1 MTTATVTS
9 HQSLFDVAVEHC
21 GTMEDAMLIAFL
33 NGRSL
38 TDDLVNGE
46 ELTIGEPSDTAT
58 VQTFAVNRYK
68 PASAITQDQIL
79 EVLGQDEGI
88 EFWGIEFDF
97 IVSAETGTVS

>member
-21 GTMEDAMLIAFL
+21 GTMEDAMLLAFL

-38 TDDLVNGE
+38 TDDLTNGE
-46 ELTIGEPSDTAT
+46 QLTTDEPSDAAT

-68 PASAITQDQIL
+68 PASAITHAQIL
-79 EVLGQDEGI
+79 DILQQEEGI

-97 IVSAETGTVS
+97 IVQ

>member
-9 HQSLFDVAVEHC
+9 HQSLRDVAVEHC
-21 GTMEDAMLIAFL
+21 GTTEDAMLLAFL

-46 ELTIGEPSDTAT
+46 QLTTGEPSDAAT

-68 PASAITQDQIL
+68 PASAITQEQIL
-79 EVLGQDEGI
+79 DIIDQGEGI

-97 IVSAETGTVS
+97 IVS